1 MITKYQCLIDPKER
15 NKMKKYLYIYL
26 TVISLAVN
34 AQRPDPVPAQ
44 SQRILIMNGVAHIGN
59 GKVIEN
65 SAIGF
70 ENGKLTLVAD
80 ATVIRLDKSKFDKVI
95 DAQGKHIYPGL
106 IECNST
112 LGLTEIDMVRSTVDN
127 FEVGDMNPNVRS
139 LIAYNSDSRI
149 IPTVRSNGVLLAQ
162 IVPSGG
168 TISGQSSVVQLDAWN
183 WEDAAYKT
191 DEGIH
196 LNWPR
201 MYISKGGNAE
211 PEEAQRTKIQR
222 QLNDLQLY
230 FDEAK
235 AYSLT
240 SVSTPAAALGADS
253 KLTTDQNL
261 KFESMRGLFNGTKSL
276 YVHCDYVK
284 EMVSAISM
292 ADKFGIRLVIVGGGD
307 AYRIT
312 DLLKS
317 KNVAIVLG
325 RTHSLPPREDD
336 DVDLQYKLPAILS
349 KAGINYTIS
358 MDGSWQGRNLAF
370 NAGTSAAYGLTKEEA
385 LMSITLNA
393 AKILD
398 ISTTTGSLET
408 GKDATLIISSGDVL
422 DMKSNHVESAFINGR
437 EISVDNFQKQLN
449 QTYKTKYGIK
459 K

>member
-1 MITKYQCLIDPKER
+1 
-15 NKMKKYLYIYL
+15 MKKYIYIFL
-26 TVISLAVN
+26 TAFSISVN

-44 SQRILIMNGVAHIGN
+44 TQRILIMNGTAHLGN
-59 GKVIEN
+59 GNVIEN

-106 IECNST
+106 IQCNST

-127 FEVGDMNPNVRS
+127 FEVGEMNPNVRS

-149 IPTVRSNGVLLAQ
+149 IPTVRSNGVLIAQ

-183 WEDAAYKT
+183 WEDAAYKV
-191 DEGIH
+191 DQGIH

-201 MYISKGGNAE
+201 MYISKGEKAE
-211 PEEAQRTKIQR
+211 PEDVQRTKIQR
-222 QLNDLQLY
+222 QLNDIQLY
-230 FDEAK
+230 FEEAK

-240 SVSTPAAALGADS
+240 SSSTPASALGANS
-253 KLTTDQNL
+253 KVTTDQNI
-261 KFESMRGLFNGTKSL
+261 KFEAMRGLFTGEKTL
-276 YVHCDYVK
+276 YIHCDYVK
-284 EMVSAISM
+284 EMISAIGL

-307 AYRIT
+307 SYRIT
-312 DLLKS
+312 DLLKT
-317 KNVAIVLG
+317 KNVSIILG

-336 DVDLQYKLPAILS
+336 EIDLQYKLPSILS
-349 KAGINYTIS
+349 KAGINYAIS

-393 AKILD
+393 ARILGID
-398 ISTTTGSLET
+398 ATIGSLES
-408 GKDATLIISSGDVL
+408 GKDATLIISSGDIL
-422 DMKSNHVESAFINGR
+422 DMKTNHVESAFINGR

-449 QTYKTKYGIK
+449 QTYQTKYGIK

>member
-1 MITKYQCLIDPKER
+1 
-15 NKMKKYLYIYL
+15 MKKYIYIFL
-26 TVISLAVN
+26 TAFSVSAN
-34 AQRPDPVPAQ
+34 AQRPDPVQAQ
-44 SQRILIMNGVAHIGN
+44 SQRILIMNGTAHIGN

-127 FEVGDMNPNVRS
+127 FEVGEMNPNVRS
-139 LIAYNSDSRI
+139 IIAYNSDSRI

-201 MYISKGGNAE
+201 MYIFKGGNAE
-211 PEEAQRTKIQR
+211 PEDVQRTRIQK

-235 AYSLT
+235 SYSLT
-240 SVSTPAAALGADS
+240 SASTPASMLGANS

-261 KFESMRGLFNGTKSL
+261 KFEAMRGLFNKSKTL

-284 EMVSAISM
+284 EMIGAVSLAE
-292 ADKFGIRLVIVGGGD
+292 KFGIRLVIVGGGD
-307 AYRIT
+307 SYRIT
-312 DLLKS
+312 DLLKAN
-317 KNVAIVLG
+317 NVAVVLG

-349 KAGINYTIS
+349 AAGINYTVS

-370 NAGTSAAYGLTKEEA
+370 NAGTSAAYGLSKEDA
-385 LMSITLNA
+385 LKSITLNA
-393 AKILD
+393 AKILGID
-398 ISTTTGSLET
+398 STTGSLES

-437 EISVDNFQKQLN
+437 EISTDNFQKQLN